1 MFCVIFEADVSTGL
15 QGIGELRKKCDTMM
29 QIRSI
34 RSARC
39 QADKKQLKKRFGI
52 SAEPNPVLELA
63 VDPHEYYAPHNV
75 ACKSTLLF
83 PYLGLHLWRCC
94 IPCCWALIN
103 PSKKFLGKSCPRYPR
118 SCILGQEVSKN
129 LARSYSCQ
137 EINAASWL
145 QWQNCKK

>member
-15 QGIGELRKKCDTMM
+15 QDIGELRKKWDTMM

-52 SAEPNPVLELA
+52 SCEPNPVLELA

-103 PSKKFLGKSCPRYPR
+103 TLSETSWVGLHQLKNWRFWLAFPHFLFWLY
-118 SCILGQEVSKN
+118 
-129 LARSYSCQ
+129 YSPD
-137 EINAASWL
+137 
-145 QWQNCKK
+145 